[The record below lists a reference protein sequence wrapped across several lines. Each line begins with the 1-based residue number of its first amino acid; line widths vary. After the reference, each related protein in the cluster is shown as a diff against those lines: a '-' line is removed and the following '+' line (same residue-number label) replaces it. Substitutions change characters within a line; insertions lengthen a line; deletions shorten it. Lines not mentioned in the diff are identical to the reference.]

1 MKPEEKAAQITR
13 LKNEGRRVAMV
24 GDGIND
30 APAMAEADLAIAM
43 GTGTDIAIECADAVL
58 PGGRIGRVPQAL
70 RLAGTA
76 RRTVQQNLG
85 WALFYNLI
93 CIPVAAC
100 GIVNPSI
107 AAAAMTLS
115 SNGIL
120 LHSLRLNKVEASDE
134 NRTL

>member
-1 MKPEEKAAQITR
+1 M
-13 LKNEGRRVAMV
+13 
-24 GDGIND
+24 
-30 APAMAEADLAIAM
+30 
-43 GTGTDIAIECADAVL
+43 C
-58 PGGRIGRVPQAL
+58 VPMQFFERGL
-70 RLAGTA
+70 
-76 RRTVQQNLG
+76 NLS
-85 WALFYNLI
+85 NLI

-120 LHSLRLNKVEASDE
+120 LHSLRLNKAEASDE

>member
-1 MKPEEKAAQITR
+1 
-13 LKNEGRRVAMV
+13 MV

-30 APAMAEADLAIAM
+30 APAMALAELAVAM
-43 GTGTDIAIECADAVL
+43 GTGADVAIECADVVL
-58 PGGRIGRVPQAL
+58 PGGRIGRVPQTL
-70 RLAGTA
+70 RLARAA
-76 RRTVQQNLG
+76 RKTVRQNLA
-85 WALFYNLI
+85 WALAYNLI

-120 LHSLRLNKVEASDE
+120 LHSLRLNKTEADHE
-134 NRTL
+134 NGKP

>member
-1 MKPEEKAAQITR
+1 M
-13 LKNEGRRVAMV
+13 
-24 GDGIND
+24 
-30 APAMAEADLAIAM
+30 
-43 GTGTDIAIECADAVL
+43 
-58 PGGRIGRVPQAL
+58 PQAL
-70 RLAGTA
+70 RLAKAA
-76 RRTVQQNLG
+76 RQTVRQNLF

-120 LHSLRLNKVEASDE
+120 LHSLRLNKAEAPDE
-134 NRTL
+134 NRKL